1 MDILGA
7 SSSTLMASI
16 GTATQTT
23 FASISPVIYGVAGL
37 FLAFWLGKK
46 LITLFPKK

>member
-1 MDILGA
+1 MDILG

-23 FASISPVIYGVAGL
+23 FTSLTPVLIGVAGL
-37 FLAFWLGKK
+37 FLGFWAVKK
-46 LITLFPKK
+46 VVSLIPKK